1 MMNKRKIFK
10 IGSCISLIL
19 AMFSSVVFGAT
30 YDSGAMD
37 GRQMVYDDAG
47 NAYVAYGEPVVG
59 VNFEGTGLKVTENY
73 QDANG
78 NLVLVERKRYSYL
91 CCNF

>member
-19 AMFSSVVFGAT
+19 SMFSSVVFGAT
-30 YDSGAMD
+30 YDQGAMD
-37 GRQMVYDDAG
+37 NRQMVYDEAG
-47 NAYVAYGEPVVG
+47 NAYVAYGEPVKG
-59 VNFEGTGLKVTENY
+59 ENFEGTGLQVTENY

-78 NLVLVERKRYSYL
+78 NLIMVERKRYSYL
-91 CCNF
+91 CYNF